1 MQAPRDLSA
10 VLAGKAGDGMT
21 IDLDDALRG
30 SPEPARGADSAMPR
44 FSPEELA
51 DLLGQHR
58 PTEQQA
64 QIISSPLTPRLVV
77 AGAGSGKTAT
87 MADRVVWLV
96 ANGFVRPDEILGV
109 TFTRKAAGELS
120 ARIRAHLAKLA
131 RAARHHGLDL
141 APEALDSEAM
151 DPTVSTYHSFANTVV
166 QDHGLRIGIERD
178 AVLLGTAQSWQV
190 AATIVEGYD
199 GEIWDG
205 FPAKG
210 TLVGAVMKLASE
222 CAEHLQEP
230 EDVAEWLA
238 EEASRLATLPLAS
251 GSVRGPAAAAAK
263 LVSTLRSRAA
273 VADLVVRFAEAK
285 RRRGALDYGDL
296 VALAAQIAR
305 DVPEAGSLLRDRY
318 RTVLLDEFQDTSHAQ
333 TVLFSQLFGNGHAV
347 MAVGDPNQSI
357 YGFRGASAGQLSA
370 FPETFPEVLSDG
382 RRRRAPVSHLTTAWR
397 NSVSVLATANIAAK
411 PLRVAVPYA
420 PKAAHAEVRSL
431 DPSPVATPG
440 RVVVGRFRDELEE
453 AAAIADQLAA
463 FAAPRAGGQAGRG
476 EALPT
481 MAVLCRKRAQF
492 GPVQR
497 EFERRGMPYEVVG
510 LGGLLDT
517 PEVIDVVSTLRVI
530 ADPGRSDAL
539 MRLLA
544 GARWRIGPA
553 DLMALAD
560 WSRHLAGRRA
570 RAARPADRELDA
582 PGTVEEA
589 LVEGDLADAASLVEA
604 IDRLPREGWLS
615 GAGRSLSAEGLNRL
629 TRLRD
634 ELRTLRTLTSDDL
647 GTLIAQVERSLLL
660 DIELAARPGVS
671 LHQARRNLDA
681 FQEAAASF
689 LAQSTSSELLAFLAW
704 LEAAAQ
710 EESGLDMAPSEPIPG
725 AIQLLTVHASK
736 GLEWDAVV
744 VAGLSHGAFPSGG
757 NDRWTSGAQ
766 ALPWPLRGDRHE
778 LPQWDADHPDLK
790 GCLEAEK
797 AFADDAS
804 EHAEREERRLAY
816 VAFTRAKD
824 LLVATGSAWSASR
837 SKPSGPSVFLTELRE
852 AAEDYGFEVA
862 VWAEEADLPDENPL
876 HAEPEVA
883 LWPYDPLEGPID
895 VATGLRRSLAP
906 GRREPLEQA
915 AAAVLAA
922 LGSPRSNAPD
932 EGVGAYGVTPRA
944 ARWRREA
951 ELLLADRERE
961 ADDDGVRL
969 PEHLSASS
977 LVALG
982 EDPDAVVRQLRRPV
996 PRRPGMAARRGTA
1009 FHAWVEEYFAQSA
1022 MLDLDGL
1029 DHADEFVDEAYDLQ
1043 SLVDVFRA
1051 SEWAH
1056 RSPAFVEVPIETRV
1070 GPVVVRGRVD
1080 AVFRDGNGTWD
1091 LVDWKTGRAPSGREA
1106 EARAVQLAVYRLAWS
1121 RLHGVP
1127 LDRVKAA
1134 FFYLADGRVVRPQK
1148 LAGERELE
1156 RLIASALT

>member
-1 MQAPRDLSA
+1 
-10 VLAGKAGDGMT
+10 MT
-21 IDLDDALRG
+21 IGVDDFLADG
-30 SPEPARGADSAMPR
+30 AEPAADSASAVPR

-96 ANGFVRPDEILGV
+96 ANGLLRPDEILGV

-120 ARIRAHLAKLA
+120 ARVRAHLAKLA
-131 RAARHHGLDL
+131 RAARQHGLEL
-141 APEALDSEAM
+141 APEALEAEAM
-151 DPTVSTYHSFANTVV
+151 EPTVSTYHSFANTVV

-178 AVLLGTAQSWQV
+178 AVLLGAAQSWQLASAV
-190 AATIVEGYD
+190 VEAYD

-205 FPAKG
+205 FPAKS
-210 TLVGAVMKLASE
+210 TLVGAVMKLAAE

-230 EDVAEWLA
+230 EDVEVWLA
-238 EEASRLATLPLAS
+238 KEASRLAALPLAS
-251 GSVRGPAAAAAK
+251 TGGRGPGAAAAK

-273 VADLVVRFAEAK
+273 VAELVVRFAEAK

-296 VALAAQIAR
+296 VALAARIAR
-305 DVPEAGSLLRDRY
+305 DVPEAGGLLRDRF

-333 TVLFSQLFGNGHAV
+333 TVLFSKLFGNGHAV

-370 FPETFPEVLSDG
+370 FPETFPEVLPDG
-382 RRRRAPVSHLTTAWR
+382 QRKRAAVSHLTTAWR
-397 NSVSVLATANIAAK
+397 NSVSVLATANIAAE
-411 PLRVAVPYA
+411 PLRSAVPYA
-420 PKAAHAEVRSL
+420 PKAARAEVRSL

-440 RVVVGRFRDELEE
+440 RVVVARFRDELEE
-453 AAAIADQLAA
+453 AAAVADQLARFGRPTEA
-463 FAAPRAGGQAGRG
+463 DGQSGRG
-476 EALPT
+476 RSQPT

-492 GPVQR
+492 APIQR
-497 EFERRGMPYEVVG
+497 ELERRGLPYEVVG

-530 ADPGRSDAL
+530 ADPGRSDSL

-560 WSRHLAGRRA
+560 WSRHLAARRA
-570 RAARPADRELDA
+570 RAARVPDEELDA

-604 IDRLPREGWLS
+604 IDRLPREDWVS
-615 GAGRSLSAEGLNRL
+615 GAGRSLSTVGRGRL
-629 TRLRD
+629 ARLRD
-634 ELRTLRTLTSDDL
+634 ELGTLRTLSSDDL

-681 FQEAAASF
+681 FQEAAAAF
-689 LAQSTSSELLAFLAW
+689 LAQSASSELLAFLAW
-704 LEAAAQ
+704 LDAAAQ
-710 EESGLDMAPSEPIPG
+710 EESGLDMAPSEPVPG

-744 VAGLSHGAFPSGG
+744 VAGLNHGAFPSGG
-757 NDRWTSGAQ
+757 NDRWTSGAE
-766 ALPWPLRGDRHE
+766 ALPWPLRGDRYE
-778 LPQWDADHPDLK
+778 LPQWDSDHPDLK
-790 GCLEAEK
+790 GCLDAEK
-797 AFADDAS
+797 AFAEDACQ
-804 EHAEREERRLAY
+804 HAEREERRLAY
-816 VAFTRAKD
+816 VAFTRAKE
-824 LLVATGSAWSASR
+824 LLVVTGSAWSASR
-837 SKPSGPSVFLTELRE
+837 TKPAGPSVFLSELRD
-852 AAEDYGFEVA
+852 AAEDHGFNVLA
-862 VWAEEADLPDENPL
+862 WAEDGDLPDENPL

-883 LWPYDPLEGPID
+883 VWPYDPLEGPLD
-895 VATGLRRSLAP
+895 AATGMRRSLAP
-906 GRREPLEQA
+906 GRRAPLEQA

-922 LGSPRSNAPD
+922 LHNAPQAD
-932 EGVGAYGVTPRA
+932 DDDGGAAAFTRTPRV
-944 ARWRREA
+944 ARWLREA
-951 ELLLADRERE
+951 DLLLAERERE
-961 ADDDGVRL
+961 VDDDGVRL

-1009 FHAWVEEYFAQSA
+1009 FHAWIEEYFAQSA
-1022 MLDLDGL
+1022 MLDLEGL

-1043 SLVDVFRA
+1043 SFVDVFRR
-1051 SEWAH
+1051 SEWVH

-1080 AVFRDGNGTWD
+1080 AVFRDADGTWD
-1091 LVDWKTGRAPSGREA
+1091 LVDWKTGRAPSGKEA
-1106 EARAVQLAVYRLAWS
+1106 DARAVQLAIYRLAWS
-1121 RLHGVP
+1121 RLQGVP
-1127 LDRVKAA
+1127 LERVTAA
-1134 FFYLADGRVVRPQK
+1134 FFYLADGRVVRPEK
-1148 LAGERELE
+1148 LASQEELE

>member
-1 MQAPRDLSA
+1 
-10 VLAGKAGDGMT
+10 MT
-21 IDLDDALRG
+21 IDLDELPGAAEPVQG
-30 SPEPARGADSAMPR
+30 SDSTEPR

-96 ANGFVRPDEILGV
+96 ANGLVRPDEILGV

-120 ARIRAHLAKLA
+120 ARVRAHLAKLA
-131 RAARHHGLDL
+131 RAARHHGLEL

-178 AVLLGTAQSWQV
+178 AVLLGTAQSWQL
-190 AATIVEGYD
+190 AASVVEGYD
-199 GEIWDG
+199 GEIWEG
-205 FPAKG
+205 FPAKS

-222 CAEHLQEP
+222 CAEHLQEA
-230 EDVAEWLA
+230 EEVAAWLA
-238 EEASRLATLPLAS
+238 EEASRLASLPLACS
-251 GSVRGPAAAAAK
+251 GSGRGPGAAAAK

-296 VALAAQIAR
+296 VALAARIAR
-305 DVPEAGSLLRDRY
+305 DVPEAGALLRDRY

-333 TVLFSQLFGNGHAV
+333 TVLFSKLFGNGHAV

-357 YGFRGASAGQLSA
+357 YGFRGASAGQLAA
-370 FPETFPEVLSDG
+370 FPETFPEVLRDG
-382 RRRRAPVSHLTTAWR
+382 QRRRAAISHLTTAWR
-397 NSVSVLATANIAAK
+397 NSVSVLATANLAAG
-411 PLRVAVPYA
+411 PLRGTVPYA
-420 PKAAHAEVRSL
+420 PKAARAEVRSL

-440 RVVVGRFRDELEE
+440 RVVVARFRDELEE
-453 AAAIADQLAA
+453 AAAVAEQLAA
-463 FAAPRAGGQAGRG
+463 FAATYAEAPARAQT
-476 EALPT
+476 LPT

-492 GPVQR
+492 GPIQR
-497 EFERRGMPYEVVG
+497 ELERRGVSYEVVG

-544 GARWRIGPA
+544 GARWRVGPA

-560 WSRHLAGRRA
+560 WSRHLAARRA
-570 RAARPADRELDA
+570 RAARPADQELDA

-604 IDRLPREGWLS
+604 IDRLPREDWVS
-615 GAGRSLSAEGLNRL
+615 GAGRSLSAEGLKRL

-704 LEAAAQ
+704 LDAAAQ
-710 EESGLDMAPSEPIPG
+710 EESGLDMAPSEPVPG

-736 GLEWDAVV
+736 GLEWDAVA
-744 VAGLSHGAFPSGG
+744 VAGLNHGAFPSGG
-757 NDRWTSGAQ
+757 NDRWTSGAE

-797 AFADDAS
+797 AFAEDAS

-816 VAFTRAKD
+816 VAFTRAKE
-824 LLVATGSAWSASR
+824 LLVVTGSAWSASR
-837 SKPSGPSVFLTELRE
+837 TKPSGPSVFLTELRE
-852 AAEDYGFEVA
+852 ASADYGFEVVA
-862 VWAEEADLPDENPL
+862 WAEESDLPEENPL

-883 LWPYDPLEGPID
+883 VWPYDPLEGPLD
-895 VATGLRRSLAP
+895 VATGTRRRLSP
-906 GRREPLEQA
+906 GRREPLERA
-915 AAAVLAA
+915 AGAVLAA
-922 LGSPRSNAPD
+922 LHTARADAPGED
-932 EGVGAYGVTPRA
+932 AAAAYGMTPRA
-944 ARWRREA
+944 RRWLREA
-951 ELLLADRERE
+951 ELVLAEGERE

-1022 MLDLDGL
+1022 MLDLEGL

-1056 RSPAFVEVPIETRV
+1056 RSPTFVEVPIETRV

-1080 AVFRDGNGTWD
+1080 AVFRDADGSWE
-1091 LVDWKTGRAPSGREA
+1091 LVDWKTGRAPAGREA

-1121 RLHGVP
+1121 RLQGVP
-1127 LDRVKAA
+1127 LDRVNAA

-1148 LAGERELE
+1148 LASEQELE
-1156 RLIASALT
+1156 RLIASVLT